1 MTKKEFLKELEDR
14 LQMLDEKE
22 RKDMIEEYSQH
33 ISLRMESGM
42 KEEEAIDDFGDI
54 DDLIAEILEA
64 YHLNPEYEKKEKE
77 KKEKASVADL
87 LPKDFFS
94 KRKEKER
101 EKISRKSGQSEP
113 DGVKRTPRF
122 KKSQER
128 KLSDVADKAAQKSG
142 NVISWSWNKIK
153 RILGVF
159 VKVLLLF
166 LALPAAFFDAAGLF
180 ILGTLLVMAF
190 QGYPVIGCVI
200 IAFGAILSMTAYI
213 LFLFTYIVR
222 GGRKA

>member
-1 MTKKEFLKELEDR
+1 MTKKEFLKEMEDR

-54 DDLIAEILEA
+54 DDLIAEIFEA

-113 DGVKRTPRF
+113 EGVKRTLRF
-122 KKSQER
+122 KKSQEQ